1 MPVMRIRRVQRI
13 LSDFSPGFLPLSS
26 LQSTGLSRSTSSMDS
41 NATITEENLLYII
54 HHIFLPPELPQQDD
68 TDLESLRI
76 LCDTVQSCIGLYQ
89 KALPPDERPR
99 WRAMQ
104 KTMQQL
110 AVLHQYDEFP
120 QPQIM
125 DAVRTMQT
133 GDVLA
138 FLIRAQ
144 NAGLILRKH
153 EDRLVFE
160 SFEVSPSN
168 AEVLAAGGKL
178 LCTYPGPAIAVPN
191 ETASRHDFR
200 QEFVSF
206 ITQMDVDI
214 FSDAAPTTTKA
225 KTTVQ
230 EIRDT
235 THPRYI
241 TELLTG
247 ILRGLGR
254 PEETHRIQK
263 RIADD
268 VLYHEA
274 LLPWRRSPLW
284 LVIRVALQT
293 SLRDPST
300 GHIQYKSFMIFLMAT
315 ILRFTISREAS
326 IPSDLIS
333 CMHKKVARRLYKL
346 RSVCPRFVLDIVHE
360 SGEAAQELL
369 QKRWSV
375 VQRKQES
382 LAPWDPD
389 GLGFLADTRLS
400 LLNSRS
406 YISQV
411 LEGNTDDPTPFDFR
425 PEPLPRIRDIGAAL
439 NGPRVT
445 FFQKNAIVAL
455 ADLEYVVEV
464 GIDDWTQRHLFSEE
478 ACTKIALCITDYY
491 TTASRVYQSDP
502 VLWSVML
509 LTLFELW
516 KALDQIAV
524 AQCPLLQEYSPEITE
539 DLLEPLLLSKAE
551 QMNRMQS
558 LIQYIRRRRRRASP
572 NKSVFVS
579 SQRTVPFNVHYF
591 GTSPR
596 HQHLKRRIEEAAK
609 EAREAKLRELESLND
624 RHRSLTRE
632 ADSLDHT
639 YGRTWYG
646 LEVHDRYCRKCSLIS
661 QASAL
666 KIRVHEW
673 PLPENEQQAQSVVV
687 ELDCPVPYHIWRDM
701 THTILYDVC
710 LPPDNRPE
718 GETKVEVILEN
729 YDSLRPFHSR
739 YGTRRVMLASGTKSF
754 THSHYKDVSIPSTET
769 SVCTRHGLQWNL
781 FDNQANNVWIERS
794 FVVYCSTRQRCTF
807 QLPST
812 SPYATLQYAIDWI
825 QHTSNEVLANQ
836 TSCHRD
842 INLHEYIAFGGL
854 RSGHR
859 LQWLNLLRELH
870 AQSLTFHKMEV
881 QMLVFQ
887 LIWQIGPLSEDESG
901 PLEWQWHEELG
912 HLDFT
917 AALLGQLERGL
928 AAISANWT
936 EITSVRTM
944 IAIATRIVVVSA
956 TSSKV
961 FDRARKVLLEAR
973 KISHSWTRK
982 LRRALTDATDEDLI
996 RFLEQRLCEVAC
1008 TCRSTYDVGRL
1019 NIRELIQSDT
1029 DLSMLV
1035 ECGIVIYDYLP
1046 TELGKMPSAFRNM
1059 LNHDARLSL
1068 AIETIFSEDIRQTS
1082 SGFHQAVKAF
1092 WPVYAPGTQW
1102 KAFPDT
1108 DVSHW
1113 FTTDTASRG
1122 SGQVSES
1129 VHLNVLTFQLL
1140 INGKPSSRLPR
1151 EFMEHPT
1158 YRRIFGQKILD
1169 VVPSKVPGLEFMT
1182 RDEVSGYQ
1190 VSFALHRSDNILVVQ
1205 ASREEEDFQLIP
1217 HTRFEGDLPYFI
1229 VHDYAHWLSKRSK
1242 QIELRP
1248 LETLWTSS
1256 ATNWCIHLGAGGSG
1270 SPSMLRVQADR
1281 KVFLVDSRSPTFHRI
1296 ASCLQPLEDSQ
1307 YLTVTFTPAAS
1318 KSMLQV
1324 DLTRY
1329 RLGFALNSNRELE
1342 CQSFP
1347 GMVVDRNQST
1357 GTMFGLV
1364 NQLVLHPA
1372 RTTDES
1378 VADVLARRC
1387 VLVPFGEV
1395 THHVEGLRRVIRI
1408 DVHSG
1413 RLVRYMKYEVDA
1425 DLGRLVSNASLTSR
1439 LYKVYLHALTGDCLP
1454 DPLTGFTGTEEALYD
1469 LGSAS
1474 CRSFQGLSVEDIKLL
1489 DDIERLTPRR
1499 TYYPSHLK
1507 VMQTVVWSELPATA
1521 QHYAFGI
1528 YSRDIKQYAESLG
1541 IFGKEQRPTDRA
1553 ARDRNS
1559 MQDERHLTERS
1570 AWHDKVFASPYCD
1583 GHHLPRA
1590 KQFEDASYPSRHNV
1604 SDREGEAQVQYVARL
1619 VDSWPQQLDVTVGLW
1634 SDFIEWGT
1642 VHKARQIGKSLSYSR
1657 EWMKTE
1663 LRKTWMTLYELCR
1676 QDRDSKF
1683 QLAFTLPALVY
1694 GPQRHSAKDLV
1705 HVLLAIATSGRFR
1718 DLSPPSSPPSE
1729 YYELAAGFEPKKD
1742 QITTLA
1748 RSCTIQF
1755 ESSPASLLSANPG
1768 ESHSDLEY
1776 RRRSRY
1782 DDLCQT
1788 ESSRASEALV
1798 SQWPCQQLSRPTQ
1811 HFQVIDKQALVDRA
1825 SPLFSSWHHNVALRD
1840 HIAKV
1845 QAVLTNL
1852 ETAARGSSSV
1862 SSSYQVPPSTDLPGS
1877 SPDSSSATFTYLFSQ
1892 SPPSSY
1898 VGCTSPALPT
1908 EVVPPEDE
1916 SSQRKGLPRLE
1927 NIVRD
1932 LRARTEAIFWQK
1944 YANDLGK
1951 SMDVLLRQKPAMK
1964 KCLQTPNPALCAPD
1978 YLSACRLQV
1987 DHIFMRIC
1995 RELQPDAGTTTAE
2008 LIMLRAGLWPRVTRK
2023 ICLRYLTQKLRDT
2036 VSDEWRA
2043 LFTEFARDLLKYQW
2057 SQRLV
2062 RSILLGQ
2069 FEQTLAELQNEE
2081 DGSQTRDLDWLLIQI
2096 DCNFLARGVQ
2106 VRVAQEMIRP
2116 SSGSNAVSQLNMGE
2130 GKSSVIIPFAASTL
2144 ADRTKLVRVFVLKSL
2159 SKQMFQLLVERLT
2172 GLANRQ
2178 IFYAPF
2184 SRSMTISA
2192 TNVEQIQNLYQQCMK
2207 SGGIL
2212 LAQPEHILSFKLMS
2226 VERSLSVAG
2235 QNEPGAGPRLL
2246 ETQRWCEANARDIL
2260 DESDEILQVR
2270 YQLIYTMGQQ
2280 EALEHAPE
2288 RWTTIQQVLFLVR
2301 EVALRLRND
2310 PACGLEIGESCNG
2323 CFPTLRVVDMQAGTR
2338 LVGEVMRYVSQGALP
2353 DCPLA
2358 LLPDHLHGPTSCLIA
2373 DKDIS
2378 VADYERV
2385 RQYWE
2390 GSNSWKT
2397 LLLLRGLFA
2406 HQILLYVLKERRWRV
2421 DYGLDLSRSLLAVP
2435 FKAKDVP
2442 SPRAEFGHPDVA
2454 ILLTCLSYYYQGLS
2468 SEDLEVCF
2476 ELLSKLD
2483 NPTLEYELWVREGGP
2498 AVPEE
2503 LRKLSGIN
2511 PSDMEQ
2517 RARLVIPTFRQS
2529 HVVVDFYLSQV
2540 VFPKAAKGFPHKLG
2554 TSGWDIARIRDPAH
2568 ATTGF
2573 SGTNDNR
2580 YLLPATIAQRD
2591 TAESLGTNAEVL
2603 CNLLRPENDVY
2614 LCPHTL
2620 DDQPLSAKGLIEL
2633 VTHQKAEIRVV
2644 LDVGA
2649 QILELANDQVVRHW
2663 LDLRTDVAAAVFFD
2677 DVDELQVMTQDGVQE
2692 PLISSPFRSRL
2703 EKCVVYLDDAHT
2715 RGTDLRLPSGFR
2727 AAVTLGPKVTKD
2739 RLVQG
2744 CMRMRKLGR
2753 DGGHSVMFVAPR
2765 EVDSKI
2771 REAAKKDA
2779 DERVSAADVIR
2790 WAMIET
2796 CMNIQHHV
2804 PHWVQQGVDY
2814 YVREKAWQE
2823 YHSCQEPSSS
2833 VLADAWLQVE
2843 AQPLESMYG
2852 NVGGEGAGV
2861 SLMESGSAIPEIR
2874 ERCEMLGAVSLD
2886 DPRVEEEQ
2894 EREVSHEMEREWQ
2907 VERPAKAKPASH
2919 KLHPSVTHFIRTGE
2933 VVSPSVAF
2941 DGAFSRIKE
2950 SAPSLSKHA
2959 GKLLATTDFHV
2970 TTTGDS
2976 VIQLSG
2982 DYLRPIH
2989 WVVSS
2994 SNPARVLVI
3003 MSPYEVN
3010 ELLPEIRKSKKVH
3023 LHIYAPRVTQ
3033 AMESRDDL
3041 CFYCIP
3047 PLSAS
3052 WQSPEAIVI
3061 AQLNLVGGQL
3071 YLNDY
3076 DTYQLLCAFL
3086 GLCTPEVRD
3095 QSGVT
3100 IQSDGFIRPEDR
3112 PGNFYS
3118 VSPFRESP
3126 LIYLKALISFRRKGM
3141 TWLPTHMGKMFH
3153 GRFLTHEDFE

>member
-1 MPVMRIRRVQRI
+1 
-13 LSDFSPGFLPLSS
+13 
-26 LQSTGLSRSTSSMDS
+26 MDS
-41 NATITEENLLYII
+41 NTTITEGNLMYMV
-54 HHIFLPPELPQQDD
+54 HHIFLPPKLPQKDD
-68 TDLESLRI
+68 TDSGNLYI
-76 LCDTVQSCIGLYQ
+76 LCDTVRRCIGLYQ
-89 KALPPDERPR
+89 NALAFDERQR
-99 WRAMQ
+99 WVAME
-104 KTMQQL
+104 KAVELLALTQQYVEL
-110 AVLHQYDEFP
+110 P

-125 DAVRTMQT
+125 DAIGTMKT

-315 ILRFTISREAS
+315 ILRFAISPGAS
-326 IPSDLIS
+326 VPSDLIS

-346 RSVCPRFVLDIVHE
+346 RSVCPGFVLNLVHE

-369 QKRWSV
+369 QKRWAV

-382 LAPWDPD
+382 LAPWDPN
-389 GLGFLADTRLS
+389 GLDFPADTHLS
-400 LLNSRS
+400 LLNSKP
-406 YISQV
+406 YISLV
-411 LEGNTDDPTPFDFR
+411 LEGRTSSAVPFEFR
-425 PEPLPRIRDIGAAL
+425 PDPQARMRSIDQLSDISLISFFEHNPIIAL
-439 NGPRVT
+439 GD
-445 FFQKNAIVAL
+445 FEHA
-455 ADLEYVVEV
+455 VES
-464 GIDDWTQRHLFSEE
+464 GIDGWVGNNLHSEA
-478 ACTKIALCITDYY
+478 ACTSVARWVTEYLKSARSAYD
-491 TTASRVYQSDP
+491 SDP
-502 VLWSVML
+502 ELWSVML
-509 LTLFELW
+509 LTIFELW
-516 KALDQIAV
+516 KALDQLAV
-524 AQCPLLQEYSPEITE
+524 AQCPLLGEYSPEVSE
-539 DLLEPLLLSKAE
+539 PLLEPLLVSKAE
-551 QMNRMQS
+551 QIDQLSR
-558 LIQYIRRRRRRASP
+558 LIRYLRARHSRAVART
-572 NKSVFVS
+572 SILDS
-579 SQRTVPFNVHYF
+579 SRGVLSFNVQYF
-591 GTSPR
+591 QASPR
-596 HQHLKRRIEEAAK
+596 HQQLKARIEQDGLSRRQAK
-609 EAREAKLRELESLND
+609 VQELDKLNH
-624 RHRSLTRE
+624 RHRSLTTE
-632 ADSLDHT
+632 SDSLSHR
-639 YGRTWYG
+639 YKRKNGR
-646 LEVHDRYCRKCSLIS
+646 EIHKKNKCQKCSLTA

-666 KIRVHEW
+666 KIQVHEW
-673 PLPENEQQAQSVVV
+673 PLPEDEQQAQSVVV
-687 ELDCPVPYHIWRDM
+687 ELDCPVPYRIWRD
-701 THTILYDVC
+701 TTYAILNDVC
-710 LPPDNRPE
+710 VPP
-718 GETKVEVILEN
+718 ETRSKPSSKAEVKVILAD
-729 YDSLRPFHSR
+729 YPSLQAFFWQ
-739 YGTRRVMLASGTKSF
+739 YGTRRVMLASNTKSF
-754 THSHYKDVSIPSTET
+754 QRSHYKTVSIPATEA
-769 SVCTRHGLQWNL
+769 SVCTNHGLHWSL
-781 FDNQANNVWIERS
+781 FDNIAHTWIECP
-794 FVVYCSTRQRCTF
+794 FADCSTRRRCTF
-807 QLPST
+807 QLPSM
-812 SPYATLQYAIDWI
+812 SPYANLQYAVDGTE
-825 QHTSNEVLANQ
+825 HTSNNVLADQ

-842 INLHEYIAFGGL
+842 VSLHEYVAFGGL

-870 AQSLTFHKMEV
+870 AQSFTLHREEV
-881 QMLVFQ
+881 QMLMFQ
-887 LIWQIGPLSEDESG
+887 LTRQIGPLSRGDSG
-901 PLEWQWHEELG
+901 SLGWQWHEELD
-912 HLDFT
+912 HTDFAMT
-917 AALLGQLERGL
+917 LLEELERGVTV
-928 AAISANWT
+928 ISANWT
-936 EITSVRTM
+936 EVTSMQTAL
-944 IAIATRIVVVSA
+944 AIASRILVS
-956 TSSKV
+956 TSSSHVIDKV
-961 FDRARKVLLEAR
+961 
-973 KISHSWTRK
+973 TRL
-982 LRRALTDATDEDLI
+982 LRRARDITAIWMRKLQQAIEVTVDGDVVRALQ
-996 RFLEQRLCEVAC
+996 LRLCEVAC
-1008 TCRSTYDVGRL
+1008 VCRSTYDVGRGNMPKVMTSNEDVSL
-1019 NIRELIQSDT
+1019 L
-1029 DLSMLV
+1029 L
-1035 ECGIVIYDYLP
+1035 ECRIVIHDNLP
-1046 TELGKMPSAFRNM
+1046 SDIGKTPARFRNM
-1059 LNHDARLSL
+1059 LNSDTRLSL
-1068 AIETIFSEDIRQTS
+1068 AAEPLLSEVVLQDFT
-1082 SGFHQAVKAF
+1082 GLHQAAKAF
-1092 WPVYAPGTQW
+1092 WPGYVPGTPW
-1102 KAFPDT
+1102 KALPRTDT
-1108 DVSHW
+1108 AHW
-1113 FTTDTASRG
+1113 FTTICGSEGRVAST
-1122 SGQVSES
+1122 
-1129 VHLNVLTFQLL
+1129 VHLNILTGQLL

-1151 EFMEHPT
+1151 EFVEHPT
-1158 YRRIFGQKILD
+1158 YRRIFGQKVLD
-1169 VVPSKVPGLEFMT
+1169 VLPSDVPGLQFMT
-1182 RDEVSGYQ
+1182 RGKAFGYQ
-1190 VSFALHRSDNILVVQ
+1190 VFFALNRNENLLVVQ
-1205 ASREEEDFQLIP
+1205 ACHGDEDLELIP
-1217 HTRFEGDLPYFI
+1217 HTHFEGDLPYFL
-1229 VHDYAHWLSKRSK
+1229 VHEYVHWLDK
-1242 QIELRP
+1242 QNHRIELRP
-1248 LETLWTSS
+1248 LKMLWTSS
-1256 ATNWCIHLGAGGSG
+1256 ATNWSIQLGAGGS
-1270 SPSMLRVQADR
+1270 SYTRMLRVQAGR
-1281 KVFLVDSRSPTFHRI
+1281 QVCLIDSRSPTFGRI
-1296 ASCLQPLEDSQ
+1296 ASCLQPLEDRK
-1307 YLTVTFTPAAS
+1307 YLTVTFTPAPS
-1318 KSMLQV
+1318 ESMLQV
-1324 DLTRY
+1324 DLPRY
-1329 RLGFALNSNRELE
+1329 RLSFALNSNRELE

-1364 NQLVLHPA
+1364 NQLVLRPA

-1378 VADVLARRC
+1378 IADVLARRC

-1395 THHVEGLRRVIRI
+1395 AHHVEGLRRVIKI
-1408 DVHSG
+1408 DTHSE
-1413 RLVRYMKYEVDA
+1413 RSVRYMKYEVDA

-1454 DPLTGFTGTEEALYD
+1454 DPLTGCTGTEEALYD

-1474 CRSFQGLSVEDIKLL
+1474 CRSFQGLSIEDIKIL
-1489 DDIERLTPRR
+1489 DDIERITPRR

-1507 VMQTVVWSELPATA
+1507 VMQTVVWSYLPPTA
-1521 QHYAFGI
+1521 QHYAFEI

-1541 IFGKEQRPTDRA
+1541 IFGEEQRPTERA
-1553 ARDRNS
+1553 ARDCAG

-1590 KQFEDASYPSRHNV
+1590 EQFGDASYPSRHDV
-1604 SDREGEAQVQYVARL
+1604 SDHEREAQVQYVAKL
-1619 VDSWPQQLDVTVGLW
+1619 VDSWSHWPSFSVDLWNVLKGWRTISATRQVG
-1634 SDFIEWGT
+1634 E
-1642 VHKARQIGKSLSYSR
+1642 SLSYCR
-1657 EWMKTE
+1657 EWMETE
-1663 LRKTWMTLYELCR
+1663 LGKTWMALYELCR
-1676 QDRDSKF
+1676 QTRDSKF

-1705 HVLLAIATSGRFR
+1705 PILLVIAGTGRFR
-1718 DLSPPSSPPSE
+1718 NLNPPSFPPSQ
-1729 YYELAAGFEPKKD
+1729 YDLAAGLKPKKD
-1742 QITTLA
+1742 QLTTVA

-1755 ESSPASLLSANPG
+1755 EASPASRLSANPG
-1768 ESHSDLEY
+1768 ESRSDLNY

-1782 DDLCQT
+1782 GDLCQT
-1788 ESSRASEALV
+1788 ELSQASEALV

-1825 SPLFSSWHHNVALRD
+1825 SPLFSSWYHNVALRD
-1840 HIAKV
+1840 HIAEV
-1845 QAVLTNL
+1845 QAVLTDL
-1852 ETAARGSSSV
+1852 KTVAHGSPSV
-1862 SSSYQVPPSTDLPGS
+1862 SSSYQVPPFVDLPGS
-1877 SPDSSSATFTYLFSQ
+1877 SPDSSSVTFTCLFSL
-1892 SPPSSY
+1892 SPPSSS
-1898 VGCTSPALPT
+1898 VGYTVPALPI
-1908 EVVPPEDE
+1908 EIGPPGDE
-1916 SSQRKGLPRLE
+1916 ASQRKGLVRLE
-1927 NIVRD
+1927 NLVRD
-1932 LRARTEAIFWQK
+1932 LRARTEAIFWRK

-1951 SMDVLLRQKPAMK
+1951 SMNVLSHQKPAMR
-1964 KCLQTPNPALCAPD
+1964 KCLQTPNPALCAIN
-1978 YLSACRLQV
+1978 YFSACRLQV

-2036 VSDEWRA
+2036 VSDKWRA

-2057 SQRLV
+2057 SQRLL
-2062 RSILLGQ
+2062 RSIVLGQ
-2069 FEQTLAELQNEE
+2069 SEQTLAELQNEE
-2081 DGSQTRDLDWLLIQI
+2081 DGSQTCDLDWLLIQI

-2301 EVALRLRND
+2301 KVALRLRND
-2310 PACGLEIGESCNG
+2310 LACGLEVGESCNG

-2338 LVGEVMRYVSQGALP
+2338 LVGEVMGYVSKGALP
-2353 DCPLA
+2353 NCPLA
-2358 LLPDHLHGPTSCLIA
+2358 LLPDHLRGPTSCFIA
-2373 DKDIS
+2373 DKDMS

-2406 HQILLYVLKERRWRV
+2406 HQILPYVLKERRWRV

-2468 SEDLEVCF
+2468 PESLEVCF

-2498 AVPEE
+2498 AIPEE

-2517 RARLVIPTFRQS
+2517 RARLVIPTFRQN

-2554 TSGWDIARIRDPAH
+2554 TSGWDIARDRDPAH

-2591 TAESLGTNAEVL
+2591 TRESLGTNAEVL
-2603 CNLLRPENDVY
+2603 CNLLRPENDEY
-2614 LCPHTL
+2614 LCPDTL
-2620 DDQPLSAKGLIEL
+2620 NGQPLSAQGLIEL
-2633 VTHQKAEIRVV
+2633 VARNAEVKV
-2644 LDVGA
+2644 LLDVGA
-2649 QILELANDQVVRHW
+2649 QILELANDQVARRW
-2663 LDLRTDVAAAVFFD
+2663 LEHRTDVAAAVFFND
-2677 DVDELQVMTQDGVQE
+2677 ADEIEVMTQDGVRE
-2692 PLISSPFRSRL
+2692 LFLSSPFSSQL

-2753 DGGHSVMFVAPR
+2753 DGGHSIMFVAPR

-2771 REAAKKDA
+2771 RGVAGKSAS
-2779 DERVSAADVIR
+2779 ERVSAADVIR

-2814 YVREKAWQE
+2814 YTREQAWQK
-2823 YHSCQEPSSS
+2823 YHSLRGPSTSL
-2833 VLADAWLQVE
+2833 LADAWLQVE
-2843 AQPLESMYG
+2843 AQSLESMYG
-2852 NVGGEGAGV
+2852 SVHGEGASV
-2861 SLMESGSAIPEIR
+2861 SLMARGSVIPEIR
-2874 ERCEMLGAVSLD
+2874 ERCEMLGVAFLH
-2886 DPRVEEEQ
+2886 DPHVEEEQ

-2907 VERPAKAKPASH
+2907 VQRPAKAKPASH
-2919 KLHPSVTHFIRTGE
+2919 KLHPSVTHFIRSGE

-2941 DGAFSRIKE
+2941 DGAFGRINE
-2950 SAPSLSKHA
+2950 AVPSLSKHA

-2976 VIQLSG
+2976 VTQLSG

-2994 SNPARVLVI
+2994 KNQRILVI

-3033 AMESRDDL
+3033 AMKSRDDL
-3041 CFYCIP
+3041 RFYCIP

-3076 DTYQLLCAFL
+3076 DAYQLLCAFL

-3095 QSGVT
+3095 RGGVT